1 MVGTISSAL
10 GTCLDDRQ
18 LLSYVQGALAPDERE
33 QLDAHLGRC
42 PACCEVV
49 AETAKLLDADSM
61 PASSLTSIARTS
73 FEELAEANVPASVGR
88 YQLLSILG
96 RGGTGVVYAAHD
108 PELHRR
114 VAIKLLRG
122 DVLERNNDDSRARLL
137 REARAMARVS
147 HPHVVVIYDV
157 GIWLEQVFVAMEL
170 VEGRTLRTLLGDESV
185 SWRRRLDCVIEAGRG
200 LCAAHAAGLVHRDF
214 KPENV
219 LVGDDGRVRVTDFGL
234 AKPARGDRGDRGD
247 DENTSAGS
255 TSPREVLATVTL
267 TGRTTGTPAY
277 MAPEQF
283 LDTSTDARVDQF
295 AFCVVLHEALFG
307 ARPFAG
313 KAVAEIARNV
323 LEARIMDVSGAMP
336 ADLPEGVRVVI
347 LRGLSRDPNAR
358 YPSLEHLLA
367 ELEDLCGVNDD
378 ARASVKV
385 VEDRAMQHASVP
397 VEQPRRPALHRRSV
411 VLLASTTIVLGTSMS
426 IAWSSIRSS
435 ESSPPITSPQ
445 DELSKESPAS
455 PDMDRMAADGPASS
469 AAAPTVSVEASHSTT
484 DSAAKPAAKPSALRS
499 RGTAP
504 VVRGNTHATR
514 RSQPLGDRV
523 ENPF

>member
-1 MVGTISSAL
+1 MVATISSAL

-49 AETAKLLDADSM
+49 AETTKLLDADSL
-61 PASSLTSIARTS
+61 PASSLTSIARTP
-73 FEELAEANVPASVGR
+73 FEEPAEADVPASVGR

-122 DVLERNNDDSRARLL
+122 DVLERSNDDGRARLL

-170 VEGRTLRTLLGDESV
+170 VEGRTLRTVLEDERI

-234 AKPARGDRGDRGD
+234 AKPARGDRGEDESGD
-247 DENTSAGS
+247 TGS
-255 TSPREVLATVTL
+255 KSPREVLETVTL

-295 AFCVVLHEALFG
+295 AFCVVVHEALFRT
-307 ARPFAG
+307 RPFAG

-323 LEARIMDVSGAMP
+323 LETRITDVSGAMP
-336 ADLPEGVRVVI
+336 ADLPEGVRAVI
-347 LRGLSRDPNAR
+347 LRGLSRDPNER
-358 YPSLEHLLA
+358 FPSLEHLLA
-367 ELEDLCGVNDD
+367 ELEALCGVNED
-378 ARASVKV
+378 ARTSVEIV
-385 VEDRAMQHASVP
+385 DDRAMQHTSVS
-397 VEQPRRPALHRRSV
+397 VEKPRRPALRRRSI
-411 VLLASTTIVLGTSMS
+411 VLLASTTIVLGTSVS
-426 IAWSSIRSS
+426 IAWRSIRSS
-435 ESSPPITSPQ
+435 EPAPPITSPQ
-445 DELSKESPAS
+445 DDLSREAPARR
-455 PDMDRMAADGPASS
+455 DMNRMAANVPASS
-469 AAAPTVSVEASHSTT
+469 AVAPPVSVEASHSTT
-484 DSAAKPAAKPSALRS
+484 GSAAKPSAQPSAPRS
-499 RGTAP
+499 HGPAP
-504 VVRGNTHATR
+504 VVRGNTRATR
-514 RSQPLGDRV
+514 RSQPLGDGV